1 MNNHKTNNDFNIPY
15 KPIAYC
21 LYRVSTAGQV
31 DKVKNDIPM
40 QKEEC
45 REFAARQGWIV
56 GRSSLKREY
65 PDLRC
70 PPRSEMLFRT

>member
-1 MNNHKTNNDFNIPY
+1 MKNTNNNYGFDIPH

-21 LYRVSTAGQV
+21 LYRVSTVGQV

-45 REFAARQGWIV
+45 REFAARQGWIIGKV
-56 GRSSLKREY
+56 PRKRSIRI
-65 PDLRC
+65 
-70 PPRSEMLFRT
+70 